1 MRKLISFIL
10 LIVMAFISPVQ
21 NNVVKAADN
30 SNILVAYFS
39 CTGTTEGI
47 AKHIANILDAD
58 TYKIEPAQPYTT
70 ADLNYNNSSSRAN
83 KEQNDPTARPEILGS
98 IPDIDKYDAIFIG
111 YPIWWGQAPKIIYT
125 FFESY
130 DDFSGKMII
139 PFCTSG
145 SSGIGSSAQNLHT
158 LANGAEWLDG
168 RRFDGGVSE
177 TTVKAWTDTIK
188 LPEPTVKPDTDTK
201 ININGNIITVNNA
214 PDNSTL
220 IIAFYKDK
228 VLRDVSIKNGS
239 GTITA
244 DLTNNFAENMNDA
257 DEFKAFVWN
266 MNTLEPLCGTYSL
279 NLNRI
284 IKLSQNEN
292 EILIKLNNSR
302 ASNDLLSRLP
312 MTVNFEDYNNTE
324 KISYL
329 DEKLDN
335 TDGQDGYEPKAGDF
349 ALYAPWGNLSLFYKD
364 FSYSGGLTPLGSV
377 ISGSELIEKMEGNI
391 KIEINTDSVSPINDN
406 LVFIKGGT
414 FDMGSI
420 ESEPE
425 READEISHSVTV
437 NDFYMSPT
445 EVTQKEYREIT
456 GNNPSENKGDNLPV
470 ENVNWY
476 DAVKYCNALSKAKGL
491 TECYTIDG
499 NNVTWNKY
507 ADGYRL
513 PTEAEWEYAARANTV
528 APFSFGDYVYDKDA
542 NCYNAY
548 GYNNNASGSWVNDY
562 LGYTVDVDSYNAND
576 YGLYNMHGNVSEWVW
591 DWYGVYDVNNIDNPT
606 GRVSGAYKIA
616 RGGAWNDFPKN
627 IRSAYRSA
635 VPADINSYG
644 IGIRL
649 VRSGV
654 KNSGTVTSVYEAK
667 SENAEKKVL
676 IAYFSQTGN
685 TEGLTNIIAEMT
697 EADVFRIER
706 KIPYSAAH
714 NSQVLYA
721 EALNEQRKNA
731 VPELKEYLE
740 DKGIDISQ
748 YDTILLGYCN
758 WWASIPAPVRSFLTH
773 YDLEGK
779 NIIPYCSMG
788 GGRFGQTISA
798 IAKLSPSSVI
808 KDGLDVTYSSYDRNR
823 IRKWLTDNGITV
835 VE

>member
-1 MRKLISFIL
+1 MRKLTSFIL
-10 LIVMAFISPVQ
+10 LIVMAFICPVQ
-21 NNVVKAADN
+21 NNVLKAADD

-47 AKHIANILDAD
+47 ANHIANILDAD
-58 TYKIEPAQPYTT
+58 TYKIEPVQPYTT
-70 ADLNYNNSSSRAN
+70 VDLNYNNSSSRAN

-111 YPIWWGQAPKIIYT
+111 YPIWWGEAPKIIYT

-145 SSGIGSSAQNLHT
+145 SSPIGSSAQNLHT
-158 LANGAEWLDG
+158 LTSGAKWLDG
-168 RRFDGGVSE
+168 KRFGGSTSE
-177 TTVKAWTDTIK
+177 TTVKAWTDTIE
-188 LPEPTVKPDTDTK
+188 LPESTVKPDTDTK
-201 ININGNIITVNNA
+201 INIDGNIITVNNA

-220 IIAFYKDK
+220 IAAFYKDK
-228 VLRDVSIKNGS
+228 VLRDVSMKNGS
-239 GTITA
+239 GTITT
-244 DLTNNFAENMNDA
+244 DLNNDFAENINNA
-257 DEFKAFVWN
+257 DELKMFVWN

-292 EILIKLNNSR
+292 KILIKLNNSS

-329 DEKLDN
+329 DKKLDN

-349 ALYAPWGNLSLFYKD
+349 ALYASWGNLSLFYKD

-377 ISGSELIEKMEGNI
+377 ISGSELIENMEGNI
-391 KIEINTDSVSPINDN
+391 KIEIDTDSVSPVNDN

-425 READEISHSVTV
+425 READEIRHKVTIT
-437 NDFYMSPT
+437 DFYMSPT
-445 EVTQKEYREIT
+445 EVTQKEYQEIT

-470 ENVNWY
+470 ENVSWY

-491 TECYTIDG
+491 TECYAIDG
-499 NNVTWNKY
+499 NNVIWNKN
-507 ADGYRL
+507 ANGYRL
-513 PTEAEWEYAARANTV
+513 PTEAEWEYAARANTST
-528 APFSFGDYVYDKDA
+528 PFSFGDYVHDEDA

-548 GYNNNASGSWVNDY
+548 GYNNNASGSWINGY
-562 LGYTVDVDSYNAND
+562 LEHTVDVDSYNANS
-576 YGLYNMHGNVSEWVW
+576 YGLYNMHGNIAEWVW
-591 DWYGVYDVNNIDNPT
+591 DWYGIYDVNNTENPT
-606 GRVSGAYKIA
+606 GRVSGDYKIA

-627 IRSAYRSA
+627 IRSAYRSV
-635 VPADINSYG
+635 VPANMTSYG
-644 IGIRL
+644 VGIRL
-649 VRSGV
+649 VRNGV
-654 KNSGTVTSVYEAK
+654 KTSGTVTSVCETK
-667 SENAEKKVL
+667 SENTPKKVL

-685 TEGLTNIIAEMT
+685 TEGLTEIIAEMT
-697 EADVFRIER
+697 GADVFRIER
-706 KIPYSAAH
+706 KTPYSATH
-714 NSQVLYA
+714 NSQGLYA
-721 EALNEQRKNA
+721 EALNEQRENA
-731 VPELKEYLE
+731 VPELNEYLE

-758 WWASIPAPVRSFLTH
+758 WWASVPAPVRSFLTR
-773 YDLEGK
+773 YNLEGK

-798 IAKLSPSSVI
+798 IAKLSPNSVI

-823 IRKWLTDNGITV
+823 IRKWLTDNGVSV